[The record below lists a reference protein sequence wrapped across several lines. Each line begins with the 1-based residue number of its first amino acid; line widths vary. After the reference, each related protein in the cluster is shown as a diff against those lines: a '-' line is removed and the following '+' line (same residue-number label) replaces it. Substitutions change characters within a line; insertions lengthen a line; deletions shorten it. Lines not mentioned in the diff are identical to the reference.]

1 MDNKQ
6 IIGILTGY
14 KGISQ
19 SKAAKILHKAPQ
31 SLNLTIKRNNVTLDD
46 FIKLCTG
53 MGMTID
59 IKDAN
64 NNNIILS
71 LSATDGDNKTDAA
84 SEPEH
89 AAGGARRQRGEPP
102 RR

>member
-19 SKAAKILHKAPQ
+19 AKGARLIHKTPQ
-31 SLNLTIKRNNVTLDD
+31 SLNITIRRNNVTLDD

-59 IKDAN
+59 IRDSN
-64 NNNIILS
+64 NNNIVLS
-71 LSATDGDNKTDAA
+71 LSATDGDKTDAA
-84 SEPEH
+84 SEPER
-89 AAGGARRQRGEPP
+89 AAGGTRRQRKEPP
-102 RR
+102 RH

>member
-6 IIGILTGY
+6 IIGLLTGY

-19 SKAAKILHKAPQ
+19 AKAARLLHKTPQ
-31 SLNLTIKRNNVTLDD
+31 SLNITIRRNNVTLDD

-71 LSATDGDNKTDAA
+71 LSATDGDRTDAA
-84 SEPEH
+84 SEAKH
-89 AAGGARRQRGEPP
+89 ATGGAGRSRGTPP
-102 RR
+102 NL

>member
-6 IIGILTGY
+6 IIGLLTGY

-19 SKAAKILHKAPQ
+19 AKAARLLNKTPQ
-31 SLNLTIKRNNVTLDD
+31 SLNITIRRNNVTLDD

-59 IKDAN
+59 VRDSS
-64 NNNIILS
+64 NNNIVLS
-71 LSATDGDNKTDAA
+71 LSVTGDRTDAE

-89 AAGGARRQRGEPP
+89 ATDGARRQRNTPP
-102 RR
+102 NL

>member
-6 IIGILTGY
+6 IIGVLTGY
-14 KGISQ
+14 KGTSQ
-19 SKAAKILHKAPQ
+19 AQAARLLHKTPQ
-31 SLNLTIKRNNVTLDD
+31 SLNITIRRNNVTLDD

-59 IKDAN
+59 IRDAN

-71 LSATDGDNKTDAA
+71 LSATDGDRTDAA

-89 AAGGARRQRGEPP
+89 AADGARRQHGEPP
-102 RR
+102 RW

>member
-6 IIGILTGY
+6 IIGLLTGY

-19 SKAAKILHKAPQ
+19 AKAARLLNKTPQ
-31 SLNLTIKRNNVTLDD
+31 SLNITIRRNNVTLDD

-53 MGMTID
+53 MGMQVD

-64 NNNIILS
+64 NNNIVLS
-71 LSATDGDNKTDAA
+71 LSATDGDRTDSA

-89 AAGGARRQRGEPP
+89 TTGGARRQRGEPP
-102 RR
+102 RW

>member
-19 SKAAKILHKAPQ
+19 AKSARLINKTPQ
-31 SLNLTIKRNNVTLDD
+31 SLNITIRRNNVTLDD
-46 FIKLCTG
+46 FIKLCNS
-53 MGMTID
+53 MGMTIE

-71 LSATDGDNKTDAA
+71 LPATDGDNKTDAA
-84 SEPEH
+84 SE
-89 AAGGARRQRGEPP
+89 AEPP
-102 RR
+102 RREPVRREPVRR